1 MAGRPLY
8 CDFTWYLEAVMNEL
22 AANAGP
28 VVSFG
33 VMGIVL
39 ILALMLW
46 FYVNRASVRAN
57 EQIALLA
64 SLLEEQKKQNALL
77 KRLIERQTGAAEQK
91 AEEQAESNDFIRL
104 IPER

>member
-39 ILALMLW
+39 IVAAL
-46 FYVNRASVRAN
+46 FFK
-57 EQIALLA
+57 
-64 SLLEEQKKQNALL
+64 SLLFLYMTFLYQSGRLFFYLIRMRKTYENVEAEFETFSRLL
-77 KRLIERQTGAAEQK
+77 NK
-91 AEEQAESNDFIRL
+91 
-104 IPER
+104 

>member
-1 MAGRPLY
+1 
-8 CDFTWYLEAVMNEL
+8 MNEL

-28 VVSFG
+28 VVSYG
-33 VMGIVL
+33 VMGIML
-39 ILALMLW
+39 IVALILW

-77 KRLIERQTGAAEQK
+77 KRLIEKQNGTSEQK
-91 AEEQAESNDFIRL
+91 TDAQPENGDFIRL